1 MSNLPQQENTMAT
14 NKELEVQVKTLQERV
29 ARLTSSNS
37 NLKDELIIL
46 KSNYTTLV
54 KQMNARLEAVHNK
67 FRGEKNA

>member
-37 NLKDELIIL
+37 NLKDELVIL
-46 KSNYTTLV
+46 KSNYATLV
-54 KQMNARLEAVHNK
+54 EQMNARLEAVHNK
-67 FRGEKNA
+67 FRGKSST